1 MTSPSIQ
8 QQRSSILEE
17 MALLDR
23 MIRGHVSQQTYHKKR
38 GDQTVTQGPYFL
50 LQRRENGKNNC
61 QIVGAEELDSIVSGV
76 EAYARFQELADRY
89 AQLTEQMTWNEQ
101 SPSVKKNSSASG
113 GPLPANGALLEPPG

>member
-8 QQRSSILEE
+8 QQRSHILEE
-17 MALLDR
+17 MALIDR

-61 QIVGAEELDSIVSGV
+61 QRVGAEELDSIVFGV

-101 SPSVKKNSSASG
+101 SPSVKKKFQRFWRSSSRKRRSA
-113 GPLPANGALLEPPG
+113 